1 MAEQAAQR
9 SWEEVLAEL
18 TADNDAL
25 EAALHTG
32 GELPVSATQ
41 PWQPPELPP
50 LPPELAPAA
59 REVLARQVS
68 LQARLALGLAELAPA
83 TRRRTVTA
91 AAPQPT
97 LVDLRA

>member
-1 MAEQAAQR
+1 MAA
-9 SWEEVLAEL
+9 L

-25 EAALHTG
+25 EAALHSG
-32 GELPVSATQ
+32 AELPASATQ
-41 PWQPPELPP
+41 PWHPPQLPP

-59 REVLARQVS
+59 REVLARQVA
-68 LQARLALGLAELAPA
+68 LQARLALDLAQLSPA
-83 TRRRTVTA
+83 TRRRSVAT